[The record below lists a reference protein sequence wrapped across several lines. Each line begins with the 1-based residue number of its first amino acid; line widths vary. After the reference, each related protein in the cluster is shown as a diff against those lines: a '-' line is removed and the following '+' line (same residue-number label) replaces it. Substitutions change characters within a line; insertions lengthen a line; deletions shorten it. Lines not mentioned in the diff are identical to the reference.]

1 MNSVAADLL
10 VECRGLVHIYRSA
23 DLEVVALQGLDLAV
37 AVGEMIAIVGRSG
50 SGKTTLLNVLA
61 GLETP
66 SAGTARVAGFDLAQ
80 MGDAQRASYQR
91 DVVGYLWQNVAV
103 NLAPELSVL
112 ENVQLPQL
120 SGGKSGRRRL
130 ERAELLLAMLDLST
144 RYRSS
149 IAELSAG
156 EQQRLGLAVALANEP
171 QLLLADEPTAQ
182 LDSMEASRLLADL
195 QRLQSEFGMTVII
208 VTHDQQVDEHVERTV
223 LIRDG
228 RTSTETRWF
237 AKDGTRVAEELVLLD
252 RANRLQLPPAYV
264 EEVGLRER
272 VRVRLE
278 EGRVVILP
286 AKEPGSG

>member
-1 MNSVAADLL
+1 MNSAGADPL

-23 DLEVVALQGLDLAV
+23 HLEVVALQGLDLAV
-37 AVGEMIAIVGRSG
+37 AAGEMIAIVGRSG
-50 SGKTTLLNVLA
+50 SGKTTLLNILA

-80 MGDAQRASYQR
+80 LGDAQRASYQR
-91 DVVGYLWQNVAV
+91 NIVGYLGQNAGD
-103 NLAPELSVL
+103 NLAPELNVL

-120 SGGKSGRRRL
+120 SGGKSARQRL
-130 ERAELLLAMLDLST
+130 ERAEVLLGMLDLST
-144 RYRSS
+144 RYRYS

-171 QLLLADEPTAQ
+171 HLLLADEPTAQ
-182 LDSMEASRLLADL
+182 LDSIEAGRLLADL
-195 QRLQSEFGMTVII
+195 RHRQSELSMTVII
-208 VTHDQQVDEHVERTV
+208 VTHDQQVEEHVERTV

-228 RTSTETRWF
+228 QTSTETRWF
-237 AKDGTRVAEELVLLD
+237 AKDGKRVAEELVVLD

-264 EEVGLRER
+264 DEVGLHER

-278 EGRVVILP
+278 EGRLVILP
-286 AKEPGSG
+286 SEDPGSG